1 MFADFK
7 YGTFHERDQ
16 GRCSHCYHIDSANVV
31 SYSVFIQ
38 QEKME
43 VQHQMAGKGAL
54 TARVRHRNKRH
65 GLTARRKR
73 NIQLRMRQRRGV

>member
-1 MFADFK
+1 MARSMHAIKEDAPTVIISTPQMW
-7 YGTFHERDQ
+7 YR
-16 GRCSHCYHIDSANVV
+16 SI
-31 SYSVFIQ
+31 VFIQ